1 MVYRLLLRAGCL
13 PVAAMLL
20 TASQGAAVHAAPL
33 QAASTGSKA
42 APALI
47 VRVGNVS
54 IFEADVVEREDA
66 LIRQGETE
74 PRARRELAIRQ
85 LIAEHMIEQQFDE
98 RGEIP
103 PELAAQ
109 LALSRRQLMLAYVLD
124 RRVAQTNADSPPRP
138 DAIEAFVREN
148 PQIFANRARFTYTR
162 IIAAVQGRDAE
173 KVVTAALSRLPVGAM
188 PAPAQVNAIK
198 SALQSAHLLA
208 GAVDTTQNSE
218 QVPAL
223 LLKKLER
230 MAASGSYI
238 DLQRKPGRIEILI
251 LQSRQADPV
260 DPKLVHEQIA
270 AGLRKQNRDKVA
282 LAVLRKISDPLYQRI
297 DPSVASQ
304 PYEAKPVG
312 ENRNDAARALLRA
325 TMPNLDYFVLRR
337 IGAFLWWMLAVGP
350 LAMVLWPQL
359 GLRKTNLALRLKAMA
374 RQFGNARWLR
384 MAPPLV
390 VVLSLAA
397 LPLGLRITSDAS
409 RDAIILS
416 LCGAIFGGW
425 LYPVLRARF
434 QRPALSAGLAVLS
447 SLVALM
453 AVF

>member
-1 MVYRLLLRAGCL
+1 MVYRLLLYAGCL
-13 PVAAMLL
+13 SVAAMFL
-20 TASQGAAVHAAPL
+20 TVQPGAVVLAAPL
-33 QAASTGSKA
+33 STPSAGSKA

-54 IFEADVVEREDA
+54 IFEADVAEREDL
-66 LIRQGETE
+66 LIRQGETD

-85 LIAEHMIEQQFDE
+85 LIAEHMVEQQFDE

-103 PELAAQ
+103 PELAAK

-124 RRVAQTNADSPPRP
+124 RRVAQTNANSVPTPE
-138 DAIEAFVREN
+138 AIEAFVREN

-162 IIAAVQGRDAE
+162 IVATVQGGDAE
-173 KVVTAALSRLPVGAM
+173 KAVMTALSRLPVGAM
-188 PAPAQVNAIK
+188 PAPAQINAVK
-198 SALQSAHLLA
+198 STLQSAHLLA
-208 GAVDTTQNSE
+208 AAFDTTQNSE
-218 QVPAL
+218 QIPASL
-223 LLKKLER
+223 LEKLER

-238 DLQRKPGRIEILI
+238 DLQRKPGRYEILM

-270 AGLRKQNRDKVA
+270 AGLTDQNRDKIA
-282 LAVLRKISDPLYQRI
+282 LGVLREISDPLYQRI

-304 PYEAKPVG
+304 PHEAEPVG
-312 ENRNDAARALLRA
+312 EDRSDAARALLRA

-337 IGAFLWWMLAVGP
+337 IGAFLWWALAVGP
-350 LAMVLWPQL
+350 LSMIFYPQL
-359 GLRKTNLALRLKAMA
+359 GLRKTNLALRMEAMA
-374 RQFGNARWLR
+374 RQFGDARWLR
-384 MAPPLV
+384 IAPPLV

-397 LPLGLRITSDAS
+397 LPLGLRITTDAS

-425 LYPVLRARF
+425 LYPMLRARSR
-434 QRPALSAGLAVLS
+434 RPALSAGLAVLS
-447 SLVALM
+447 SLGALVAVL
-453 AVF
+453 